1 MEKNEYEQYFAIGF
15 SKIMLFSEAKAVIDQ
30 SNAEAS
36 SKYDKLCRF
45 IKRSYFLRKSNKKQI
60 NRIKCLIKL

>member
-1 MEKNEYEQYFAIGF
+1 
-15 SKIMLFSEAKAVIDQ
+15 MLFSEAKAVIDQ